1 MDRLILFIIF
11 LFTLPTVSS
20 NEIILTHIGF
30 GNTPKEVI
38 INIFNNRTES
48 LENPSIYVNGSL
60 FSETHMLVPPKGSVN
75 YFLILEPGVH
85 EIEVRYR
92 NVSSP
97 KITIANNIILTP
109 PDQQNQKPTYIHWI
123 SIAVLSFIVLLL
135 VYFLIIK
142 RPKLI

>member
-1 MDRLILFIIF
+1 
-11 LFTLPTVSS
+11 

-30 GNTPKEVI
+30 GNTPKEII
-38 INIFNNRTES
+38 INIFNNRTEN

-60 FSETHMLVPPKGSVN
+60 FSETNMLVPPKGSVN

-97 KITIANNIILTP
+97 KITIASNIILTP
-109 PDQQNQKPTYIHWI
+109 PDQQNQKQTSIHWI

-142 RPKLI
+142 KPKLI